1 MRNHN
6 EEYRDSDV
14 RKYAYDFDGVIRR
27 YLLRTLQPYLHCKG
41 SALELG
47 CYKGDMTEQL
57 LGYFGAVTVVEA
69 ASELANVVRNRFPGK
84 VEVLTDRFESV
95 SLSAAYDNIFLIHTL
110 EHLDDPVAILTRV
123 LGWLTPQGRL
133 FVAVPNA
140 NALSRQIAVK
150 MGLVEHHAAV
160 TPRGKGARASPYL
173 FNGCAA
179 CPPAKRR
186 LPYRSLWR
194 DPREAAGELPVR
206 QGDRAGNRRRGVPR
220 RLSGTGKDLPG
231 PFGYPIRGVQPK
243 RGRRLARAG
252 GPADNEH
259 CARLLET

>member
-6 EEYRDSDV
+6 EEYRDGDV

-27 YLLRTLQPYLHCKG
+27 YLLKTLQPYLRRDG

-69 ASELANVVRNRFPGK
+69 ASDLANVVRNRFPGK

-110 EHLDDPVAILTRV
+110 EHLDDPVAILTRA
-123 LGWLTPQGRL
+123 LGWLAPQGRL

-160 TPRGKGARASPYL
+160 TPAEREHGHRRTYSMDVLLAHLRSAGCHVEAYGGILVKPLANYQFDKAIAQEIVDEAYLDACQELAKTYPELSATLYAVCSRSEGA
-173 FNGCAA
+173 G
-179 CPPAKRR
+179 
-186 LPYRSLWR
+186 
-194 DPREAAGELPVR
+194 
-206 QGDRAGNRRRGVPR
+206 
-220 RLSGTGKDLPG
+220 
-231 PFGYPIRGVQPK
+231 
-243 RGRRLARAG
+243 
-252 GPADNEH
+252 
-259 CARLLET
+259 